1 MTGLDPT
8 GPAAAELPTASLTGW
23 GGTSPSP
30 ARVLTPT
37 SVDELAACLDR
48 IEGPGRRGLIARG
61 LGRSY
66 GDPAQNAGGLVVDT
80 TAVSGIHHLDLEAGT
95 VTANAGTSLHDLMRW
110 LVPLGWFVP
119 VTPGTRQ
126 VTVGGA
132 IASDI
137 HGKNHHRVGSWCDAV
152 TAITLVTPAQGR
164 VVATPHDQPEL
175 FWATAGG
182 MGLTG
187 LILDATIRLHP
198 IETAYLAVDTDRTPD
213 LDTTLD
219 LMESGDHAYD
229 YSVAW
234 VDIMT
239 RGRAMGR
246 SILSRGGFARLDQLD
261 GRRRRDPRRFSSGT
275 LATWPARPSV
285 RLVNPATIRVFNEAW
300 YRKAPVRQRDHLQ
313 TISQFFHPLDMVHHW
328 NRVYGRSGFLQW
340 QCALPLDATDDLRW
354 IITRLSDAGCSSFLN
369 VLKRFGPGNDGPLSF
384 PMAGWTLAI
393 DVPTVGMA
401 GLAALLDRL
410 DERVVEVGGRLYLAK
425 DSRMAP
431 ELLPAM
437 YPRLDEW
444 RKVRDAA
451 DPDRLLT
458 SDQARRLRLHG

>member
-1 MTGLDPT
+1 M
-8 GPAAAELPTASLTGW
+8 
-23 GGTSPSP
+23 
-30 ARVLTPT
+30 VH
-37 SVDELAACLDR
+37 
-48 IEGPGRRGLIARG
+48 IESYFSFKMVRRTI
-61 LGRSY
+61 
-66 GDPAQNAGGLVVDT
+66 
-80 TAVSGIHHLDLEAGT
+80 TAVD
-95 VTANAGTSLHDLMRW
+95 
-110 LVPLGWFVP
+110 
-119 VTPGTRQ
+119 Q
-126 VTVGGA
+126 V
-132 IASDI
+132 
-137 HGKNHHRVGSWCDAV
+137 N
-152 TAITLVTPAQGR
+152 Q
-164 VVATPHDQPEL
+164 
-175 FWATAGG
+175 
-182 MGLTG
+182 
-187 LILDATIRLHP
+187 
-198 IETAYLAVDTDRTPD
+198 
-213 LDTTLD
+213 
-219 LMESGDHAYD
+219 
-229 YSVAW
+229 
-234 VDIMT
+234 
-239 RGRAMGR
+239 
-246 SILSRGGFARLDQLD
+246 RLDQLD